1 MSIREWPQQ
10 EKPREKLLVKGAQ
23 SLSDAELLAIFLRTG
38 IAGTSAIALGRQLL
52 AKFGSLRGILEL
64 DERVFCQQA
73 GLGSAKYAQLQGA
86 LELSRRHLL
95 ETLCRENA
103 LTSASLSRRY
113 VSSCL
118 RSRKREVFLCLFLD
132 SQHRVLAQEELFEGT
147 IDGAMVHPR
156 EVLGRA
162 LHYRAAAVIFAHN
175 HPSGV
180 AEPSDA
186 DISITRRLK
195 SALQLVDI
203 RTLDHL
209 IVGDAE
215 VTSLAERGML

>member
-156 EVLGRA
+156 EGWTGRCIIALQPLSLHITTPLVWLSPVMLISVLPGG
-162 LHYRAAAVIFAHN
+162 LNLPCNWWTFAHL
-175 HPSGV
+175 
-180 AEPSDA
+180 
-186 DISITRRLK
+186 IT
-195 SALQLVDI
+195 
-203 RTLDHL
+203 
-209 IVGDAE
+209 
-215 VTSLAERGML
+215 